1 MATRLMA
8 AAMLQRVLPA
18 LTLLLCLPAAEAA
31 CQFDVAGTI
40 TNPDD
45 PSCRDAQFRYTR
57 SDNSG
62 SNVALGYDVPLP
74 VDSLTAVDGFRS
86 YQSLF
91 ERHQALDA
99 GSAAVNGVVVG
110 QTLAGR
116 DIWAYAIGDA
126 DSTTVD
132 GGDEAAALINGTIH
146 AREWQSPEAVTE
158 VYEQLVEIQGDQ
170 GFGQFLSE
178 NLAVLILPVLNVD
191 GFLQTQ
197 RFPDRF
203 TASEEQPRDGR
214 MRRKNLRHSNPALV
228 VDEDID
234 ATADNFYGVDLNRN
248 NPNGWGLNGGSSNNP
263 VSLVYRGPV
272 AQSEPEIQALI
283 TASDLGPAAR
293 LRFYTDV
300 HSFSQVFATPL
311 TGNSRRDSITSALTS
326 RMRAV
331 SGGRYGYDAASG
343 SGIGLTSDYFARQYQ
358 IPSWTLETEP
368 LRGGVDYGGTSH
380 GHSGF
385 VLPNNQVARMRNE
398 VAAMLLAGLYRQAD
412 APRVQALELRDES
425 SGELRYAASWVAD
438 GGGRR
443 LAVNV
448 DQALVPGRS
457 YRLWVAFNK
466 PMRWRNAAGIV
477 SNYPGQATPA
487 FPTLTLQFPSLAD
500 TSFDQL
506 IVGDGSNWLET
517 PGSDG
522 SGYLRYRDD
531 ALAVSFTVPASL
543 PTGTSMPAVLSVQA
557 MDITMSQLDGNPATR
572 VDWSAGH
579 WTGYENE
586 SGIEADTGGRDC
598 NFVVYVSTDEG
609 AAPPANRD
617 TDCRIAQAPAPPPPP
632 APPAPAPNPDG
643 GGGGGGL
650 VLWLLPL
657 LAVLARRQRLP
668 TCRQM

>member
-1 MATRLMA
+1 MATGLMPGV
-8 AAMLQRVLPA
+8 LLHRVLPA
-18 LTLLLCLPAAEAA
+18 LSLLLCFATADAA
-31 CQFDVAGTI
+31 CQFDIAGTI

-99 GSAAVNGVVVG
+99 GSAAVTGVVVG

-116 DIWAYAIGDA
+116 DIWAYVIGDP
-126 DSTTVD
+126 DSTTTD
-132 GGDEAAALINGTIH
+132 GGVEAAALINGTIH

-158 VYEQLVEIQGDQ
+158 VYEQLVEMQSDQ
-170 GFGQFLSE
+170 GFGQYLSE

-191 GFLQTQ
+191 GLLQTQ

-203 TASEEQPRDGR
+203 TAAEEQPRDGR

-234 ATADNFYGVDLNRN
+234 ATGDNFYGVDLNRN
-248 NPNGWGLNGGSSNNP
+248 NPNGWGLNGGSSSNP
-263 VSLVYRGPV
+263 VSLVYRGPI

-283 TASDLGPAAR
+283 AASDLGPAPR
-293 LRFYTDV
+293 LRLFADV

-311 TGNSRRDSITSALTS
+311 TGNNRRDAITAALTS

-331 SGGRYGYDAASG
+331 NGGKYGYDPASG

-398 VAAMLLAGLYRQAD
+398 VAAMLIAGLYRQAD

-425 SGELRYAASWVAD
+425 SGELRYAARWVAD
-438 GGGRR
+438 GDARR
-443 LAVNV
+443 LEVSV
-448 DQALVPGRS
+448 DKALVPGRS
-457 YRLWVAFNK
+457 YSLWLAFNR
-466 PMRWRNAAGIV
+466 PMRWRNGSGQV

-487 FPTLTLQFPSLAD
+487 FPTLSLQFTSIAD
-500 TSFDQL
+500 PGFDQL
-506 IVGDGSNWLET
+506 ITGDGGNWLQT

-531 ALAVSFTVPASL
+531 ALAASL
-543 PTGTSMPAVLSVQA
+543 TIPANLPAAASMPAVLAVQTT
-557 MDITMSQLDGNPATR
+557 DIMMAQLDSDPATR
-572 VDWSAGH
+572 VDWNAGH
-579 WTGYENE
+579 WTGYESEN
-586 SGIEADTGGRDC
+586 GVEADTGGRDC
-598 NFVVYVSTDEG
+598 NFVVYVSTDEN
-609 AAPPANRD
+609 AAPPASRD
-617 TDCRIAQAPAPPPPP
+617 ADCRIAQAPSPVPPPPPP
-632 APPAPAPNPDG
+632 APAPAPD
-643 GGGGGGL
+643 GGGGGL

-657 LAVLARRQRLP
+657 LAFLARRQRL
-668 TCRQM
+668 RA